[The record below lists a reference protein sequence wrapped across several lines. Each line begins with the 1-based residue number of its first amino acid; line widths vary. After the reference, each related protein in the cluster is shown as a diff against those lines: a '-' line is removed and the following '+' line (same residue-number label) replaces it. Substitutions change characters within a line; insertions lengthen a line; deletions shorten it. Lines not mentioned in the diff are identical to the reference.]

1 MKKILVTGGTGFIGK
16 VLVPH
21 LKQIGYMPI
30 VLSRK
35 GIQMPDK
42 LIHTDE
48 NGLIPAEIL
57 ADLSGIVN
65 LAGENI
71 GQRWSS
77 KVKSAILSSRIT
89 TTNLIVGALRRN
101 LQLHLP
107 IPSILVSASAVGYYG
122 IHPSGIQTEF
132 CPPGEDFLASVCRQ
146 WEEAAMS
153 AAEIGVRVNLFR
165 FGIVLGPDGGVLSQ
179 MAAPFKWRIGGVI
192 GSGSQH
198 ISWIHRND
206 LIRALSEPF
215 SDLEMQG
222 VYNLTSPNPVTM
234 SQFMTCL
241 GKALGSP
248 SWTKVPAF
256 LAKLLF
262 GEMAE
267 SLLLADQQVSPDR
280 LLKQGFHFSFP
291 KLSNAL
297 EEIYSVHS

>member
-16 VLVPH
+16 ALVIH
-21 LKQIGYMPI
+21 LKGIGYTPI

-57 ADLSGIVN
+57 ADLYGIVN

-71 GQRWSS
+71 GQRWSP

-89 TTNLIVGALRRN
+89 TTNLIVAALRRN

-122 IHPSGIQTEF
+122 IHPSGIQTES

-165 FGIVLGPDGGVLSQ
+165 FGIVLGPDGGVLPQ

-192 GSGSQH
+192 GSGNQH

-206 LIRALSEPF
+206 LIHALSEPF

-234 SQFMTCL
+234 SQFMKCL
-241 GKALGSP
+241 GKTLGSP

-291 KLSNAL
+291 ELSSAL